1 MKRVLLAIPQILMFT
16 IVFGQTINDHKV
28 TIRYIQLPT
37 DPLPE
42 NITGFNVALIKSYES
57 ANEDSISSYSERLEK
72 LIQEQETLLE
82 EWKSDKKRID
92 KIYYAEM
99 ATWQKAVN
107 SGNTTVAKP
116 QDPVYPNY
124 PILKDLP
131 LPILTEEVG
140 QEATSSRIEIN
151 GYSKDNGS
159 AILSINHNGIKN
171 ATIKKSIIGKG
182 AMTKYNYT
190 AYYSMPIQIKLYS
203 EETGV
208 LYERSFYEN
217 ETKKLIKSESSEYDY
232 KIWWIDNEE
241 NYWKSLQNNL
251 FNAAL
256 SKVNSELNEKFGFPV
271 KSNNTEVYVV
281 KKYKNHNYSRFVDA
295 LTYAKSGYDLLSSDV
310 NKIKAKE
317 KINKSINIW
326 LDLLKE
332 SNLSDNKSKIN
343 KKVTALLYA
352 NLAEAFLWIDDFEN
366 ADLYAN
372 KGITLG
378 VLKYKNHCK
387 RVHEKIGLF
396 KSRYMANQ

>member
-42 NITGFNVALIKSYES
+42 EIGAYSISLTKNYES
-57 ANEDSISSYSERLEK
+57 SNEDSIEAYNARLDAAK
-72 LIQEQETLLE
+72 KNQEVQLET
-82 EWKSDKKRID
+82 WKSDKKRAD
-92 KIYYAEM
+92 KIYFAAM

-116 QDPVYPNY
+116 QDPVYPDY
-124 PILKDLP
+124 PYLEEVP
-131 LPILTEEVG
+131 LPILTEEIAS
-140 QEATSSRIEIN
+140 ENLSNKIDLK
-151 GYSKDNGS
+151 GYNKGEGGAKLTFTYDGIQNAKIVNKVLGS
-159 AILSINHNGIKN
+159 
-171 ATIKKSIIGKG
+171 G
-182 AMTKYNYT
+182 AMTKYQYSANYK
-190 AYYSMPIQIKLYS
+190 MPLNVKL
-203 EETGV
+203 EVPGQGV
-208 LYERSFYEN
+208 VYEKSFYN
-217 ETKKLIKSESSEYDY
+217 NDSKKTIKSYSSEYDF
-232 KIWWIDNEE
+232 KIWWMDNGE

-251 FNAAL
+251 LNAAL

-281 KKYKNHNYSRFVDA
+281 KKYKNHNYSAFVDA

-310 NKIKAKE
+310 NKINAKE

-343 KKVTALLYA
+343 KKATALLYA
-352 NLAEAFLWIDDFEN
+352 NLAEAYLWIDDFEN

-372 KGITLG
+372 KGITIS

-387 RVHEKIGLF
+387 RVQEKIGLL